1 MKEVRHR
8 VWATSPV
15 GGTGDD
21 ERSMGMFE
29 VSVLVAAGAAAAAGR
44 QALVAAEEVGMHWPL
59 PEVVRRWSGL
69 GFLADCHP
77 DVWQSHWDIHSVPLS
92 HS

>member
-21 ERSMGMFE
+21 EQSMGMFE

-44 QALVAAEEVGMHWPL
+44 QALVAAEEVGMH
-59 PEVVRRWSGL
+59 
-69 GFLADCHP
+69 
-77 DVWQSHWDIHSVPLS
+77 
-92 HS
+92 